1 MKKILIVNGSVVNE
15 NMTEV
20 LDILIVDGKIE
31 RIDKDLQSTTADI
44 VIDASG
50 KYIIPGMIDDQVHF
64 RDPGQTNKG
73 TMKSES
79 IAAVVGGT
87 TSFMDMP
94 NNKPP
99 FTKNSDLSKKFSI
112 AENNS
117 LANFSF
123 YLGATNENIDEI
135 KKLRDDACG
144 VKVFMGSSTG
154 NMLVDDLNALENI
167 FMHAPSLIATHCE
180 SSPIIDKNYE
190 IYKEKYG
197 EDIPIKYHP
206 EIRSRESCYESS
218 LLATNLAKKHNSRLH
233 VLHLTTK
240 DELSLFSLGDLKDK
254 KITGEVCI
262 HHLLY
267 SDKDYE
273 KKGTFI
279 KCNPS
284 IKTEND
290 RMSLVEA
297 IKNDNLDVIA
307 TDHAPHLLSEKT
319 GKYIDIGSGLPY
331 IQHAL
336 RGILE
341 FYHDKI
347 FTLEK
352 IVEKISHNPAIC
364 YSIKDRGFI
373 REGYWAD
380 IVIFEKHKPYVD
392 EELIYHKCGWSA
404 FSDINFRSKIL
415 YTIVSGNIAY
425 DNGNINHSVFGK
437 KLEFNR

>member
-135 KKLRDDACG
+135 KRLRDDACG

-154 NMLVDDLNALENI
+154 NMLVDDLNTLENI

-190 IYKEKYG
+190 KYKEKYG
-197 EDIPIKYHP
+197 EDIPIEYHP

-254 KITGEVCI
+254 KITGEVCV

-284 IKTEND
+284 IKTEDD
-290 RMSLVEA
+290 RKSLVEA

-336 RGILE
+336 RGVLE
-341 FYHDKI
+341 FYHDEI

-364 YSIKDRGFI
+364 YSIKDRGFL

-380 IVIFEKHKPYVD
+380 IVIFEKHSPYLD
-392 EELIYHKCGWSA
+392 EESIYHKCGWSA

-415 YTIVSGNIAY
+415 YTIVSGNIVY
-425 DNGNINHSVFGK
+425 DNGNVDYSVFGK